1 MELNHL
7 ALYIGVKELVC
18 ESFPIFLSKIK
29 KFSLLSRTH
38 QQPTTPFYSTT
49 QTSSN
54 RRKQTTHGANH
65 YQMCHTGMFSLEI
78 WQLWCFFSGKSFVT
92 SSMELKKE
100 NLVQL
105 KSWNNTGPD
114 VLVFWGFSSLQKSI
128 FLILWIFSHPDC
140 RNWFF
145 QNHMLERL

>member
-1 MELNHL
+1 
-7 ALYIGVKELVC
+7 
-18 ESFPIFLSKIK
+18 
-29 KFSLLSRTH
+29 
-38 QQPTTPFYSTT
+38 
-49 QTSSN
+49 
-54 RRKQTTHGANH
+54 
-65 YQMCHTGMFSLEI
+65 
-78 WQLWCFFSGKSFVT
+78 
-92 SSMELKKE
+92 MELKKE